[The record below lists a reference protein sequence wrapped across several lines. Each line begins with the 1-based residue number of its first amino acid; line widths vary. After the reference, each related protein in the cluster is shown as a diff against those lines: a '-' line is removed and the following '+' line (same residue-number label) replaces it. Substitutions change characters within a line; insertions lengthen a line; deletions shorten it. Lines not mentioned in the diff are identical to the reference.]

1 MKNFR
6 RSVVRALVL
15 TIPTLVCAQ
24 LSIRTPQPPPTEVR
38 MVVDTL
44 HGVVIEDPYRWLE
57 DQNSPE
63 TRRWIEAQSA
73 FTDSLLAQVPGR
85 EGFRS
90 RLGELLKVDVVGSPI
105 ERGGRFFFSKRSKD
119 ADLSV
124 ICMRQGIDG
133 TDEVLLDPH
142 PLSADHRTSVG
153 LVSLTRDGTMLAYA
167 IRKGGEDEV
176 EVRLYDVEG
185 RKDLPTRFD
194 RARYLGFSILPDKSG
209 IYYGLQ
215 TSDGPRLYYHSMA
228 TGKDSLVLGEGLHR
242 GKWIGSSL
250 SDDGQ
255 TLLVT
260 TGEGST
266 PKKTEILV
274 MDLRAGGR
282 ARTVVDDIDARFSA
296 TVAGQALLIQT
307 NWDAP
312 NGRIF
317 RAPLADPSREHWT
330 EIVPQSSGVM
340 VGFSVAG
347 GKLFVSTLDS
357 VRSRVTQYDLNGNR
371 ERELSFPSL
380 GTISGVQG
388 SWSGT
393 RAFFSFSSYHI
404 PPTTYL
410 LDVASGAT
418 REWSRLNVP
427 IQSEAFEVKQV
438 WYPSRDGT
446 KVPMFLLT
454 RRGLSLDGTNPV
466 YLTGYG
472 GFAASQT
479 PGYSATAVA
488 LAERGFVY
496 AVANLR
502 GGSEFG
508 EGWHQAGMLGSKQN
522 VFDDFIG
529 AAEYLIASGYTRPS
543 RLAIAGGSNGGLL
556 VGAAMTQRPD
566 LFGAVVCSYPLLDMI
581 RYHLFLVARYWVPE
595 YGSSDDPAQFAVLLA
610 YSPYQRVKDGT
621 PYPPV
626 LFVTGD
632 ADTRVAPLHARK
644 MAARV
649 QAASSSGRPILLK
662 YDTRSGHSGG
672 APVTKQ
678 IDDATDILAFL
689 FWQLEV
695 Q

>member
-1 MKNFR
+1 MKSHR
-6 RSVVRALVL
+6 WSVVPFLLLLV
-15 TIPTLVCAQ
+15 PTFLAAQ
-24 LSIRTPQPPPTEVR
+24 ISVRSPKPPSTELRTA
-38 MVVDTL
+38 VDTL

-57 DQNSPE
+57 DQDSPE

-85 EGFRS
+85 EAIRG
-90 RLGELLKVDVVGSPI
+90 RLGELLKVDFVGTPI
-105 ERGGRFFFSKRSKD
+105 ERGGRFFFSKRAKD
-119 ADLSV
+119 ADLPV

-142 PLSADHRTSVG
+142 PLSADHRTSIG
-153 LVSLTRDGTMLAYA
+153 LMNITSDGSMLAYA

-176 EVRLYDVEG
+176 EVRLYDVG
-185 RKDLPTRFD
+185 ARADLSKRFG

-215 TSDGPRLYYHSMA
+215 TREGPRLYYHSMA
-228 TGKDSLVLGEGLHR
+228 TGRDSLVLGEGLHS

-250 SDDGQ
+250 SDDGRS
-255 TLLVT
+255 LVIT
-260 TGEGST
+260 TGEGSA
-266 PKKTEILV
+266 PKKTEIVV
-274 MDLRAGGR
+274 MDLAPGGS

-296 TVAGQALLIQT
+296 AVAGQSLLIQT
-307 NWDAP
+307 NWEAP
-312 NGRIF
+312 NGRIL
-317 RAPLADPSREHWT
+317 RAPLSNPSREHWT
-330 EIVPQSSGVM
+330 EIVPQSSGVIL
-340 VGFSVAG
+340 GFSVAG

-357 VRSRVTQYDLNGNR
+357 VRSRVVQFDLDGKR
-371 ERELSFPSL
+371 ERELSFPAI
-380 GTISGVQG
+380 GTVSGVQG
-388 SWSGT
+388 KWDSD

-649 QAASSSGRPILLK
+649 QAASSSGRPVLLK

>member
-1 MKNFR
+1 MKSLR
-6 RSVVRALVL
+6 RSVVPALLLIAPSVL
-15 TIPTLVCAQ
+15 FAQ
-24 LSIRTPQPPPTEVR
+24 LPIRTPQPPPTEVR
-38 MVVDTL
+38 TVIDTL

-57 DQNSPE
+57 DQDSPE

-73 FTDSLLAQVPGR
+73 FTDSVLAQVPGR
-85 EGFRS
+85 EAIRS
-90 RLGELLKVDVVGSPI
+90 RLGELLKVDVVGTPI

-119 ADLSV
+119 ADLPV

-142 PLSADHRTSVG
+142 PLSTDHRTSIG
-153 LVSLTRDGTMLAYA
+153 LMTVTRDGAMLAYA
-167 IRKGGEDEV
+167 VRKGGEDEV
-176 EVRLYDVEG
+176 EVRLFDVD
-185 RKDLPTRFD
+185 RRRDLPKRFG

-209 IYYGLQ
+209 IYYGMQ
-215 TSDGPRLYYHSMA
+215 TKDGPRLYYHSMA
-228 TGKDSLVLGEGLHR
+228 TGTDSLVAGEGMHS
-242 GKWIGSSL
+242 GKWIGSLL
-250 SDDGQ
+250 SDDGHAM
-255 TLLVT
+255 LIT
-260 TGEGST
+260 TGEGSA
-266 PKKTEILV
+266 PKKTEIVV
-274 MDLRAGGR
+274 MDLRAGGPVK
-282 ARTVVDDIDARFSA
+282 TVVDDIDARFSA
-296 TVAGQALLIQT
+296 TFAGESLLIQT

-312 NGRIF
+312 NGRILL
-317 RAPLADPSREHWT
+317 APRSDPSREHWK
-330 EIVPQSSGVM
+330 EIVPQSSAVIL
-340 VGFSVAG
+340 GFSVAG

-357 VRSRVTQYDLNGNR
+357 VRSRVVQYDLDGTA
-371 ERELSFPSL
+371 ERELSFPAI
-380 GTISGVQG
+380 GTVSGVQG
-388 SWSGT
+388 TWDSN

-427 IQSEAFEVKQV
+427 VQSESFEVKQV
-438 WYPSRDGT
+438 WFPSRDGT
-446 KVPMFLLT
+446 NIPMFLVH
-454 RRGLSLDGTNPV
+454 RRGLELDGTNPV

-479 PGYSATAVA
+479 PGYNATAVL
-488 LAERGFVY
+488 LAERGFVF

-508 EGWHQAGMLGSKQN
+508 ELWHQAGMLSAKQN

-529 AAEYLIASGYTRPS
+529 AAEYLIASGYTQPR

-556 VGAAMTQRPD
+556 VGAAMTQRPE

-581 RYHLFLVARYWVPE
+581 RYHRFLVARYWVPE
-595 YGSSDDPAQFAVLLA
+595 YGSSDDPEQFAVLRA
-610 YSPYQRVKDGT
+610 YSPYERVKDGT

-649 QAASSSGRPILLK
+649 QAASSSQRPVLLK

-678 IDDATDILAFL
+678 IDDATDMLAFV
-689 FWQLEV
+689 FWQLGIN
-695 Q
+695 